1 MRNFLLLL
9 LSFIILTRVSS
20 QTQPYWQQQANYSL
34 RVQLDDILNSIDG
47 YEQIVYTNNSP
58 DTLHFIW
65 FHLWPNAY
73 KDDKTAFSEQMLRNG
88 RTDFYFANDEDRG
101 YISNLSFKVN
111 DVKADTQQHPQYID
125 IVKVLLPQPLPP
137 GQSATITTP
146 FHVKLPFNYS
156 RGGHVGQSYQ
166 LTQWYPKPAVYDS
179 KGWHP
184 IPYLDQGEFYSEFGN
199 FDVQITLPQNYIVA
213 ASGQLQDT
221 SEQRKLLEIAATKPS
236 EQKNY
241 IYYEERTQ
249 NRGAGSVS
257 GMEELAP
264 RSSSTNKT
272 LHYQLTNAL
281 DFAWFASKQFM
292 VLHDTVQLQSKTVD
306 IFSFYPPWDA
316 VNWKTSVRFAKAGLK
331 YYDSHIGSY
340 PYPIANIVSGPKVTP
355 SGGMEYPS
363 ITLINVPGGGKSLDG
378 VIAHELGHNW
388 FMGALA
394 TNERDHP
401 WMDEGMNTFYEQN
414 YLKSRYAA
422 DSDWASLLDENLETS
437 IIKNLENIHKDQP
450 IELTSDSF
458 TLANYELFVYKKTAL
473 WMERL
478 RTQLGNDL
486 FEKAMKSYYAQWQFR
501 HPYPADF
508 KQSIEAASN
517 QHIDALYSDLY
528 TTAAQRPTPVAPRK
542 PLKLGFLFPA
552 KNTDKYQYIS
562 VAPLLGYNAYD
573 KLMVGGL
580 IHNYQLPL
588 SKFNFLVA
596 PLYGTGSNRLN
607 YYGRAS
613 YRILL
618 QHGFFDN
625 ININTSVSSFS
636 YAHINFSDSVY
647 PAQYTLQFF
656 KIDPTIRL
664 NIRNKSITSS
674 VRSFIQLKTFFI
686 NEGNYSSNAINIGT
700 RTYDSSYQIS
710 TNRHLAQ
717 LRFNIEDYRKLY
729 PYSADLTIDA
739 NEDFLRAGLTAN
751 YFFNYPS
758 GKNAGLNVRLFA
770 GKFFHLNQD
779 NPYNTSQYFLT
790 LTGPR
795 GGEDYTYSN
804 YFVGRTDF
812 DGAKSQQLM
821 ERDGFFKVATDLQG
835 EVGKTDNWLSAVNFT
850 SSIPKIPF
858 VKAFVDVGTY
868 AEAWDVTNTGS
879 HFLYD
884 AGLQLSLLDNCVNV
898 YVPFLYSKVYRDYYT
913 SIFPGQSFA
922 KSISF
927 SIDIQRIK
935 LYKLTKGIPL

>member
-9 LSFIILTRVSS
+9 LSISILTKASS
-20 QTQPYWQQQANYSL
+20 QSRPYWQQQANYSL
-34 RVQLDDILNSIDG
+34 QVQLDDILNSIDG
-47 YEQIVYTNNSP
+47 YEKMVYTNNSP

-73 KDDKTAFSEQMLRNG
+73 KNDKTAFSEQMLRNG
-88 RTDFYFANDEDRG
+88 RTDFYFANEENRG
-101 YISNLSFKVN
+101 YISNISFKVN
-111 DVKADTQQHPQYID
+111 DVKADTQNHPQYID
-125 IVKVLLPQPLPP
+125 IVKVKLPEPLLP
-137 GQSATITTP
+137 GQNATITTP
-146 FHVKLPFNYS
+146 FHVKLPYNYS

-199 FDVQITLPQNYIVA
+199 FEVQITLPQNYIVA
-213 ASGQLQDT
+213 ASGLLQDT
-221 SEQRKLLEIAATKPS
+221 SEQRKLLDIAATKPS
-236 EQKNY
+236 EQKAY
-241 IYYEERTQ
+241 TYYEERML
-249 NRGAGSVS
+249 NRGSGGGGS
-257 GMEELAP
+257 MEELAP

-272 LHYQLTNAL
+272 LHYQLANAL

-292 VLHDTVQLQSKTVD
+292 VLHDTVQLQAKTID

-316 VNWKTSVRFAKAGLK
+316 PNWKASVRYAKEGLK
-331 YYDSHIGSY
+331 YYDAHIGSY
-340 PYPIANIVSGPKVTP
+340 PYPIASMVSGPKVTP

-363 ITLINVPGGGKSLDG
+363 ITLINVPGGGKTLDA

-394 TNERDHP
+394 SNERDHP
-401 WMDEGMNTFYEQN
+401 WMDEGMNSFYEQN
-414 YLKSRYAA
+414 YTKSKYVEGT
-422 DSDWASLLDENLETS
+422 DWASSLDENLETS
-437 IIKNLENIHKDQP
+437 LIQNLEKIHKDQP

-458 TLANYELFVYKKTAL
+458 TMTNYGLFVYKKTVL

-486 FEKAMKSYYAQWQFR
+486 FEKAMKSYYAKWQFR
-501 HPYPADF
+501 HPYPEDF
-508 KQSIEAASN
+508 KQFLEAASN
-517 QHIDALYSDLY
+517 QNIDNLFADLS
-528 TTAAQRPTPVAPRK
+528 TTAAQRQAPVVPSK
-542 PLKLGFLFPA
+542 PCKVGFLFPT

-562 VAPLLGYNAYD
+562 VAPLVGYNAYD
-573 KLMVGGL
+573 KVMVGGI

-588 SKFNFLVA
+588 SKFNFLIA
-596 PLYGTGSNRLN
+596 PLYGTGSNRIN
-607 YYGRAS
+607 YYARAS
-613 YRILL
+613 YRKLL
-618 QHGFFDN
+618 PNGFFDN
-625 ININTSVSSFS
+625 ININSSVSSFS
-636 YAHINFSDSVY
+636 YAHINFSDPVY
-647 PAQYTLQFF
+647 PAQYTLQYF

-664 NIRNKSITSS
+664 NIRNKSIASS

-686 NEGNYSSNAINIGT
+686 NEGSYSSKAITVGT
-700 RTYDSSYQIS
+700 KTSDSSFATS

-751 YFFNYPS
+751 YFFNYPR
-758 GKNAGLNVRLFA
+758 GKNNGLNVRFFA
-770 GKFFHLNQD
+770 GKFFHFNQASL
-779 NPYNTSQYFLT
+779 YSTSPYFLT

-804 YFVGRTDF
+804 YFTGRTDF
-812 DGAKSQQLM
+812 DGSNSQQLM

-835 EVGKTDNWLSAVNFT
+835 EVGKTDNWLSAINFT
-850 SSIPKIPF
+850 SSVPKLPF
-858 VKAFVDVGTY
+858 VKAFVDIGTY
-868 AEAWDVTNTGS
+868 AESWEVTNTGS

-884 AGLQLSLLDNCVNV
+884 AGLQLSLFDNCVNV
-898 YVPFLYSKVYRDYYT
+898 YVPIFYSKVYRDYYQ
-913 SIFPGQSFA
+913 SIFPGKSFA

-927 SIDIQRIK
+927 SIDIQKIK